1 MKNRS
6 LIFKTKYLMKKKLY
20 LLSMLAAGLTLAGC
34 NDDLG
39 DGPGNEVL
47 SGDKGYVKIAI
58 NLPTTSGQVTRATD
72 GTGGNDDFEKGEN
85 SEYEVKSAIIA
96 LFKATESDGAYDET
110 KATFVT
116 ARGITLSNSD
126 EPNDNVQYRYE
137 YTLDAVP
144 MVENNEQMYALAI
157 LNHNGLFSVSDG
169 NLMYG
174 QTAVTSY
181 SSLAE
186 LEITNKANAND
197 FISSGFL
204 MLNAPISDIA
214 SVASGSTFSPKVT
227 ILAPVRVHEEDP
239 SDMNNI
245 AADPIYVERAVAKVE
260 VSVNGDDNN
269 DGTVSLSVTGADG
282 HSIKFT
288 QWALN
293 VTNKSSYI
301 LRNVNGYATW
311 AGYYNANADGSSRAL
326 NRFFGSA
333 PNPYRV
339 YWAVDMNYNS
349 NAPTDFNQFN
359 DATPNWKDMLTVT
372 ETGNTTNVDYCFENT
387 MAANQQIQ
395 GFTTGVLLEG
405 EYAIKDQTGIDL
417 FTLGSSSAVYSE
429 AEMLTYINAVL
440 MAASSENTYTFDSEQ
455 AAATIDT
462 EEEFILYFKTASG
475 TAMTAADAAILMAD
489 QRVAQ
494 INYYKGGK
502 TYYWTRPIKHFGDYY
517 TPIYRDGYQVDYYD
531 NAGDY
536 TENDHLGRYGV
547 VRNNWYEICIT
558 SVSGPGY
565 PEIPEIPTEP
575 ENPDDGGDG
584 YVKAEIN
591 ILSWAKRTQ
600 NVDL

>member
-1 MKNRS
+1 
-6 LIFKTKYLMKKKLY
+6 MKKKLY

-39 DGPGNEVL
+39 DGPGNEVQ

-58 NLPTTSGQVTRATD
+58 NLPTTSGQVTRAAAD
-72 GTGGNDDFEKGEN
+72 GTDGNDDFEKGEDD
-85 SEYEVKSAIIA
+85 EYTVKNAIIA
-96 LFKATESDGAYDET
+96 LFKATESGGAYDET
-110 KATFVT
+110 TATFVT
-116 ARGITLSNSD
+116 ARGISLLNKE

-144 MVENNEQMYALAI
+144 MVEDNEQMYALAI
-157 LNHNGLFSVSDG
+157 LNNNGLFKVSSG

-174 QTAVTSY
+174 QTAVTNY
-181 SSLAE
+181 SSLAR
-186 LEITNKANAND
+186 LEITGKEDAKGFTNV
-197 FISSGFL
+197 GFL
-204 MLNAPISDIA
+204 MLNAPISNIP
-214 SVASGSTFSPKVT
+214 SVASGTTFNPKVT

-239 SDMNNI
+239 SDMDNI

-269 DGTVSLSVTGADG
+269 DGTVSLSVTGAET
-282 HSIKFT
+282 HSIKFKR
-288 QWALN
+288 WALN

-301 LRNVNGYATW
+301 LRNVSGYATW
-311 AGYYNANADGSSRAL
+311 AGYYNANADGGTSAL
-326 NRFFGSA
+326 NRFFGSSA
-333 PNPYRV
+333 NPYRV
-339 YWAVDMNYNS
+339 YWAVDKNYSRNTK
-349 NAPTDFNQFN
+349 TDFNQFN
-359 DATPNWKDMLTVT
+359 GPDAAPNWKDMLDVE
-372 ETGNTTNVDYCFENT
+372 ETTHTTNVDYCFENT

-405 EYAIKDQTGIDL
+405 EYAINDKTGIDL
-417 FTLGSSSAVYSE
+417 FTLGSSSTVYTTDK
-429 AEMLTYINAVL
+429 MLEYINAVL
-440 MAASSENTYTFDSEQ
+440 AAASSENTYTFDSEQ

-475 TAMTAADAAILMAD
+475 TAMTAADAAILMAN
-489 QRVAQ
+489 QSVAQ

-517 TPIYRDGYQVDYYD
+517 TPIYKDGYQVDYYD

-536 TENDHLGRYGV
+536 TEKEHLGRYGV

-565 PEIPEIPTEP
+565 PEIPEIPTDP

>member
-1 MKNRS
+1 
-6 LIFKTKYLMKKKLY
+6 MKKKLY
-20 LLSMLAAGLTLAGC
+20 FLSMLAAGLTLAGC

-72 GTGGNDDFEKGEN
+72 GTGGNDNFVEGED
-85 SEYEVKSAIIA
+85 SEYKVENAIIA
-96 LFKATESDGAYDET
+96 LFKATKSDGVADET
-110 KATFVT
+110 TATFVT
-116 ARGITLSNSD
+116 ARGISLSNK
-126 EPNDNVQYRYE
+126 EEINGNVQDRYE

-144 MVENNEQMYALAI
+144 MVEDNEQMYALAI
-157 LNHNGLFSVSDG
+157 LNNNGLFKVSSG

-174 QTAVTSY
+174 QTAVTNY
-181 SSLAE
+181 SSLAS

-197 FISSGFL
+197 FIGSGFL

-214 SVASGSTFSPKVT
+214 SVASGTTFNPKVT

-239 SDMNNI
+239 SDMDNI
-245 AADPIYVERAVAKVE
+245 VADPIYVERAVAKVE
-260 VSVNGDDNN
+260 VSVTGNGDNG
-269 DGTVSLSVTGADG
+269 DGTFSLPVTGIEG
-282 HSIKFT
+282 HSIKFKR
-288 QWALN
+288 WALN

-301 LRNVNGYATW
+301 LRNVTGYSDW
-311 AGYYNANADGSSRAL
+311 AAYYNAKAEGGSAAF

-333 PNPYRV
+333 ANPYRV
-339 YWAVDMNYNS
+339 YWAIDKNYNS
-349 NAPTDFNQFN
+349 NTKTDFNQFN
-359 DATPNWKDMLTVT
+359 GSDAAPNWKDMLDVEKTT
-372 ETGNTTNVDYCFENT
+372 HTTNVDYCFENT

-405 EYAIKDQTGIDL
+405 EYAINGQTGIDL
-417 FTLGSSSAVYSE
+417 FTLGSSSAVYDE
-429 AEMLTYINAVL
+429 ASMLTYINGVL
-440 MAASSENTYTFDSEQ
+440 AAASSENSYEFDSESLTKGI
-455 AAATIDT
+455 TIDT
-462 EEEFILYFKTASG
+462 ETEFTTYFKKSDG
-475 TAMTAADAAILMAD
+475 TAMTSADATILMND
-489 QRVAQ
+489 QSVAQ

-565 PEIPEIPTEP
+565 PEIPEIPTDP

-584 YVKAEIN
+584 YVKADIN
-591 ILSWAKRTQ
+591 ILRWAKRSQ

>member
-1 MKNRS
+1 
-6 LIFKTKYLMKKKLY
+6 MKKKLY

-39 DGPGNEVL
+39 DGPGNEVQ

-58 NLPTTSGQVTRATD
+58 NLPTTSGQVTRAAAD
-72 GTGGNDDFEKGEN
+72 GTDRNDDFEKGEDD
-85 SEYEVKSAIIA
+85 EYTVKNAIIA
-96 LFKATESDGAYDET
+96 LFKATKSEGVADENA
-110 KATFVT
+110 ATFVT
-116 ARGITLSNSD
+116 ARSITPLYKD
-126 EPNDNVQYRYE
+126 EPADNVQYRYE

-144 MVENNEQMYALAI
+144 MVEDNEQMYALAI
-157 LNHNGLFSVSDG
+157 LNNNGLFKVSSG

-174 QTAVTSY
+174 QTAVTNY
-181 SSLAE
+181 SSLAG

-197 FISSGFL
+197 FTNVGFL
-204 MLNAPISDIA
+204 MLNAPISNIP
-214 SVASGSTFSPKVT
+214 SVAKGTTFSPKVT

-239 SDMNNI
+239 SDMDNI
-245 AADPIYVERAVAKVE
+245 EADPIYVERAVAKVE

-269 DGTVSLSVTGADG
+269 DGTVSLSVTGVEG
-282 HSIKFT
+282 HKIKFT
-288 QWALN
+288 RWALN

-301 LRNVNGYATW
+301 LRNVSGYATW
-311 AGYYNANADGSSRAL
+311 AGYYNANADGGTSAL

-333 PNPYRV
+333 ANPYRV
-339 YWAVDMNYNS
+339 YWAVDKNYSS
-349 NAPTDFNQFN
+349 NTKTDFNQFN
-359 DATPNWKDMLTVT
+359 GLDAAPNWKDMLDVE
-372 ETGNTTNVDYCFENT
+372 ETTHTTNVDYCFENT

-405 EYAIKDQTGIDL
+405 KYAINDQTDIDL
-417 FTLGSSSAVYSE
+417 FTLGSSSTVYSE
-429 AEMLTYINAVL
+429 TEMLTYINTVL
-440 MAASSENTYTFDSEQ
+440 AAASSANTYIFDNTQ
-455 AAATIDT
+455 AAATINT
-462 EEEFILYFKTASG
+462 EAEFAQYFKTASG

-489 QRVAQ
+489 QSVAQ

-531 NAGDY
+531 NVGDY

-547 VRNNWYEICIT
+547 VRNNWYEIRIT

-565 PEIPEIPTEP
+565 PEIPEIPTDP

-584 YVKAEIN
+584 YVKADIN
-591 ILSWAKRTQ
+591 ILRWAKRSQ

>member
-1 MKNRS
+1 M
-6 LIFKTKYLMKKKLY
+6 
-20 LLSMLAAGLTLAGC
+20 
-34 NDDLG
+34 
-39 DGPGNEVL
+39 
-47 SGDKGYVKIAI
+47 KIAI

-72 GTGGNDDFEKGEN
+72 GTGGNDSFVEGED
-85 SEYEVKSAIIA
+85 SEYKVENAIIA
-96 LFKATESDGAYDET
+96 LFKATKSDGVADET
-110 KATFVT
+110 TATFVT
-116 ARGITLSNSD
+116 ARGISLSNKD
-126 EPNDNVQYRYE
+126 EINGNVQDRYE

-144 MVENNEQMYALAI
+144 MVEDNEQMYALAI
-157 LNHNGLFSVSDG
+157 LNNNGLFKVSSG

-174 QTAVTSY
+174 QTAVTNY
-181 SSLAE
+181 SSLAG

-197 FISSGFL
+197 FIGSGFL

-214 SVASGSTFSPKVT
+214 SVASGTTFNPKVT

-239 SDMNNI
+239 SDMDNI

-269 DGTVSLSVTGADG
+269 DGTVSLSVTGAET
-282 HSIKFT
+282 HSIKFKR
-288 QWALN
+288 WALN

-311 AGYYNANADGSSRAL
+311 AGYYNANADGGTSAL
-326 NRFFGSA
+326 NRFFGSSA
-333 PNPYRV
+333 NPYRV
-339 YWAVDMNYNS
+339 YWAVDKNYNS
-349 NAPTDFNQFN
+349 NAATDFNQFN
-359 DATPNWKDMLTVT
+359 GSDAAPNWKDMLDVEKTT
-372 ETGNTTNVDYCFENT
+372 HTTNVDYCFENT

-405 EYAIKDQTGIDL
+405 EYAINDKTGIDL
-417 FTLGSSSAVYSE
+417 FTLGSSSEVYDE
-429 AEMLTYINAVL
+429 TKMLEFINATLGKTGDDVYIFDG
-440 MAASSENTYTFDSEQ
+440 SSLIDGI
-455 AAATIDT
+455 TIDT
-462 EEEFILYFKTASG
+462 EAEFAQYFKTASG
-475 TAMTAADAAILMAD
+475 TAMTAANAKILMAN
-489 QRVAQ
+489 QSVAQ

-517 TPIYRDGYQVDYYD
+517 TPIYKDGHQVDYYD

-536 TENDHLGRYGV
+536 TEKDHLGRYGV

-565 PEIPEIPTEP
+565 PEIPEIPTDP

-591 ILSWAKRTQ
+591 ILSWAKRSQ

>member
-1 MKNRS
+1 
-6 LIFKTKYLMKKKLY
+6 MKKKLY

-34 NDDLG
+34 NDDLV
-39 DGPGNEVL
+39 DGPGNEVQ

-58 NLPTTSGQVTRATD
+58 NLPTTSGQVTRAAAD
-72 GTGGNDDFEKGEN
+72 GTDRNDDFEKGEDD
-85 SEYEVKSAIIA
+85 EYTVKNAIIA
-96 LFKATESDGAYDET
+96 LFKATKSEGVADENA
-110 KATFVT
+110 ATFVT
-116 ARGITLSNSD
+116 ARSITPLYKD
-126 EPNDNVQYRYE
+126 EPADNVQYRYE

-144 MVENNEQMYALAI
+144 MVEDNEQMYALAI
-157 LNHNGLFSVSDG
+157 LNNNGLFKVSSG

-174 QTAVTSY
+174 QTAVTNY
-181 SSLAE
+181 SSLAG

-260 VSVNGDDNN
+260 VSVTGTGTNRATNNG
-269 DGTVSLSVTGADG
+269 DGTVSLPVTDVTG
-282 HSIKFT
+282 HSIKFK

-311 AGYYNANADGSSRAL
+311 AGYYNANADGGSNAL

-333 PNPYRV
+333 ANPYRV
-339 YWAVDMNYNS
+339 YWAVDKNYNS

-405 EYAIKDQTGIDL
+405 EYAINDKTGIDL
-417 FTLGSSSAVYSE
+417 FTLGSSSTVYTTDK
-429 AEMLTYINAVL
+429 MLEYINAVL
-440 MAASSENTYTFDSEQ
+440 AAASSENTYTFDSEQ

-475 TAMTAADAAILMAD
+475 TAMTAADAAILMAN
-489 QRVAQ
+489 QSVAQ

-517 TPIYRDGYQVDYYD
+517 TPIYKDGYQVDYYD

-536 TENDHLGRYGV
+536 TEKEHLGRYGV

-565 PEIPEIPTEP
+565 PEIPEIPTDP

>member
-1 MKNRS
+1 
-6 LIFKTKYLMKKKLY
+6 MKKKLY

-39 DGPGNEVL
+39 DGPGNEVQ

-72 GTGGNDDFEKGEN
+72 GTGGNDNFVEGEDN
-85 SEYEVKSAIIA
+85 EYKVENAIIA
-96 LFKATESDGAYDET
+96 LFKATGSSGAYDET
-110 KATFVT
+110 TATFVT
-116 ARGITLSNSD
+116 ARGITLSNK
-126 EPNDNVQYRYE
+126 EEINGNVQDHYE

-144 MVENNEQMYALAI
+144 MVEDNEQMYALAI

-181 SSLAE
+181 SSLAG
-186 LEITNKANAND
+186 LEITNKTNAND
-197 FISSGFL
+197 FTNVGFL
-204 MLNAPISDIA
+204 MLNAPISNIP
-214 SVASGSTFSPKVT
+214 SVAKGTTFSPKVT

-239 SDMNNI
+239 SDMDNI
-245 AADPIYVERAVAKVE
+245 EADPIYVERAVAKVE

-269 DGTVSLSVTGADG
+269 DGTVSLSVTGVEG
-282 HSIKFT
+282 HKIKFT
-288 QWALN
+288 RWALN

-301 LRNVNGYATW
+301 LRNVSGYATW
-311 AGYYNANADGSSRAL
+311 AGYYNANADGGTSAL

-333 PNPYRV
+333 ANPYRV
-339 YWAVDMNYNS
+339 YWAVDKNYSS
-349 NAPTDFNQFN
+349 NTKTDFNQFN
-359 DATPNWKDMLTVT
+359 GLDAAPNWKDMLDVE
-372 ETGNTTNVDYCFENT
+372 ETTHTTNVDYCFENT

-405 EYAIKDQTGIDL
+405 KYAINDQTDIDL
-417 FTLGSSSAVYSE
+417 FTLGSSSTVYSE
-429 AEMLTYINAVL
+429 TEMLTYINTVL
-440 MAASSENTYTFDSEQ
+440 AAASSANTYIFDNTQ
-455 AAATIDT
+455 AAATINT
-462 EEEFILYFKTASG
+462 EAEFAQYFKTASG

-489 QRVAQ
+489 QSVAQ

-531 NAGDY
+531 NVGDY

-547 VRNNWYEICIT
+547 VRNNWYEIRIT

-565 PEIPEIPTEP
+565 PEIPEIPTDP

-584 YVKAEIN
+584 YVKADIN
-591 ILSWAKRTQ
+591 ILRWAKRSQ

>member
-1 MKNRS
+1 
-6 LIFKTKYLMKKKLY
+6 MKKKLY
-20 LLSMLAAGLTLAGC
+20 FLSMLAAGLTLAGC

-39 DGPGNEVL
+39 DGPGNEVQ

-58 NLPTTSGQVTRATD
+58 NLPTTSGQVTRVTD
-72 GTGGNDDFEKGEN
+72 GTGGNDNFVEGEDR
-85 SEYEVKSAIIA
+85 EYKVENAIIA
-96 LFKATESDGAYDET
+96 LFKATKSDGVANET
-110 KATFVT
+110 TATFVT
-116 ARGITLSNSD
+116 ARGITPLYKD
-126 EPNDNVQYRYE
+126 EPADNVQYRYE

-144 MVENNEQMYALAI
+144 MVEDNEQMYALAI
-157 LNHNGLFSVSDG
+157 LNNNGLFKVSSG

-174 QTAVTSY
+174 QTAVTNY
-181 SSLAE
+181 SSLAR

-214 SVASGSTFSPKVT
+214 SVVSGSTFSPKVT

-260 VSVNGDDNN
+260 VSVTGTGTNRATNNG
-269 DGTVSLSVTGADG
+269 DGTVSLPVTDVTG
-282 HSIKFT
+282 HSIKFK

-311 AGYYNANADGSSRAL
+311 AGYYNANADGGSNAL

-333 PNPYRV
+333 ANPYRV
-339 YWAVDMNYNS
+339 YWAVDKNYSS
-349 NAPTDFNQFN
+349 NTKTDFNQFN
-359 DATPNWKDMLTVT
+359 GATPNWKDMLTVT

-405 EYAIKDQTGIDL
+405 EYAINNQTGIDL
-417 FTLGSSSAVYSE
+417 FTLGSSSSVYDE
-429 AEMLTYINAVL
+429 TKMLEFINATL
-440 MAASSENTYTFDSEQ
+440 GKTGDDGYIFDGSSLIDGI
-455 AAATIDT
+455 TIDT
-462 EEEFILYFKTASG
+462 EDEFIKYFKTKIG
-475 TAMTAADAAILMAD
+475 GIAMTSEDAQKLMAD
-489 QRVAQ
+489 QSVAQ
-494 INYYKGGK
+494 INYYQKGK

-565 PEIPEIPTEP
+565 PEIPEIPTDP